1 MADYYDQLDYIRGKI
16 HFSVDMGEREH
27 WIRQYRFL
35 DDHLSKVRSAK
46 DIVRSWDYSNNVVS
60 VGGGSGLGTS
70 STVKKSDPN
79 KNHNKKLLAARRMIN
94 GTGVKTA

>member
-1 MADYYDQLDYIRGKI
+1 MADYYDQLDYIKRKI
-16 HFSVDMGEREH
+16 HFSVDIGEREH
-27 WIRQYRFL
+27 WVRQHRFL
-35 DDHLSKVRSAK
+35 YDHMSKVRNAT
-46 DIVRSWDYSNNVVS
+46 DIIRSWDYPNNVLVD
-60 VGGGSGLGTS
+60 GGSGLGTS